1 MSKNSRKNQAKKNN
15 RSNSTGNISSRKT
28 KVTIE
33 VVDGIETRVSIVN
46 GQRLTNSA
54 EMACKNDIDIIELAA
69 SKAYRDYMR
78 GKPGEVASAWRDDLM
93 QEARLGAIIG
103 IDKAMK
109 DEGITDSYL
118 IDPMVDVYHSKAYYY
133 AKMRLM
139 TEGRRIRTGITL
151 SERAVRQFNHAREF
165 LAKHPDGKWT
175 AKELEELAKKM
186 WLKSPEAVKK
196 VLADYIEYSRQT
208 VVSMEDERPGFER
221 SVTWEETTEAP
232 VSEEDIADKEDQ
244 IKQGFLHKMFWE
256 ATTLSKKQKTILV
269 QYLGLFGTEKVKLS
283 DLAKANN
290 MALHE
295 LSNAIP
301 EYVSLLRKY
310 IVDECGYESLEDVLA
325 QG

>member
-1 MSKNSRKNQAKKNN
+1 MSKKTTRKQVSSNTTAAEINSRKA
-15 RSNSTGNISSRKT
+15 

-33 VVDGIETRVSIVN
+33 VIDGIETRVSIVN
-46 GQRLTNSA
+46 GQRLTNAA

-78 GKPGEVASAWRDDLM
+78 GKPSEVASEWRDDLM

-103 IDKAMK
+103 IDIAMK
-109 DEGITDSYL
+109 DVGITDSYL

-133 AKMRLM
+133 ARMRLK
-139 TEGRRIRTGITL
+139 TDGRRIRTSIAL
-151 SERAVRQFNHAREF
+151 SERAVRQFNHARVF

-175 AKELEELAKKM
+175 EKELKELAKKM
-186 WLKSPEAVKK
+186 WLKGTDAVKK

-208 VVSMEDERPGFER
+208 VVSMEDERPGYER
-221 SVTWEETTEAP
+221 SVTWEETISQP
-232 VSEEDIADKEDQ
+232 VSAEEIESRESE
-244 IKQGFLHKMFWE
+244 ITSGFLYKMFWE
-256 ATTLSKKQKTILV
+256 ATTLSKKQKRILV

-295 LSNAIP
+295 LSRAIP
-301 EYVSLLRKY
+301 DYVNLLRKY
-310 IVDECGYESLEDVLA
+310 IVDECGYESLEDVLR
-325 QG
+325 QD